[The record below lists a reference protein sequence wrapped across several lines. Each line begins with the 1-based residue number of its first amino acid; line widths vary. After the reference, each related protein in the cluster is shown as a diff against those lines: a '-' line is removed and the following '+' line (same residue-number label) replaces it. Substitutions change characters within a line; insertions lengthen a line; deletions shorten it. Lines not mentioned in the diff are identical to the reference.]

1 MDTVSQAA
9 GIRVHGACSIH
20 SSGNAKR
27 SRDMSEGLD
36 EARGTVRGDK
46 IRERPETQCVWTES
60 ELSH

>member
-1 MDTVSQAA
+1 M
-9 GIRVHGACSIH
+9 HGACSIH

-36 EARGTVRGDK
+36 EARGTERGDK